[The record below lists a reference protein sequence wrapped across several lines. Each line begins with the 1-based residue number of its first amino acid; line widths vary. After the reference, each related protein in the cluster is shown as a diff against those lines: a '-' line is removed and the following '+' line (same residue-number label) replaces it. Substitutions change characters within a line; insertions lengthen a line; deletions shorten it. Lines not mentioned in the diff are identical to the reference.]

1 MQLEL
6 TLGKTDS
13 YISSVFTFLKRERF
27 KINDE
32 SDFMK
37 SVIMFLANNKETV
50 SAATGDAEFEG
61 KMLNLQSLSVAD
73 FRSLRMFLSMHGL
86 ELSFWSVADDETNPR
101 GLASG
106 TVEYNVIDEMAAYN
120 GVSRY
125 AQKITMSIDN
135 IDLSYLYQKILSSFE
150 LFDTELLDSMK
161 VNPIEECIKSIEDS
175 QGIVGKTNPAVTQE
189 AANIFNYLGLRY
201 VAYKE

>member
-1 MQLEL
+1 M
-6 TLGKTDS
+6 GKTDS
-13 YISSVFTFLKRERF
+13 YISTVFTFLKRERF

-37 SVIMFLANNKETV
+37 SVIMFLANNKDSIE
-50 SAATGDAEFEG
+50 SAVGDTEFMG
-61 KMLNLQSLSVAD
+61 KVLNLQSLSVSD
-73 FRSLRMFLSMHGL
+73 FRSLRMFLANHGL
-86 ELSFWSVADDETNPR
+86 ELSYWSVADDETNPR

-125 AQKITMSIDN
+125 ASKVTMSIDN
-135 IDLSYLYQKILSSFE
+135 IDLPYLYGKILTSFE
-150 LFDTELLDSMK
+150 LFNSELFDSMK
-161 VNPIEECIKSIEDS
+161 VNPVEECIKAIENS
-175 QGIVGKTNPAVTQE
+175 QSFVGRVNSVVTQE
-189 AANIFNYLGLRY
+189 VGNIFDYLGLRY

>member
-13 YISSVFTFLKRERF
+13 YISTWFTFLKRERF

-37 SVIMFLANNKETV
+37 SVLMFLANNSETIMAAVGDKE
-50 SAATGDAEFEG
+50 FYG

-73 FRSLRMFLSMHGL
+73 FRSLRMFLAMHGL
-86 ELSFWSVADDETNPR
+86 ELSYWSVADDETNPR
-101 GLASG
+101 TLASG
-106 TVEYNVIDEMAAYN
+106 TIEYNVIDEMAAYN

-125 AQKITMSIDN
+125 AQKITMSRDN
-135 IDLSYLYQKILSSFE
+135 IDLGYLYKKILSSFE

-161 VNPIEECIKSIEDS
+161 VNPIEECVKSLETS
-175 QGIVGKTNPAVTQE
+175 QTLVGKVNPAVTQE

-201 VAYKE
+201 VAYQE